1 MDDKQT
7 YSLTVNDKPVHVIAS
22 PKMWLMDVLRD
33 DLQLT
38 GTKDGCGT
46 CQCGSCMVIVD
57 GEPVR
62 SCIVTMQRV
71 AHRANVET
79 IEGLSNGELHPIQQA
94 YIDQGATQCGF
105 CTPGFIMATKALLEK
120 NPAPTLEEIYD
131 GHRWNICRCTG
142 LNAIVRAVQQAS
154 GIDVPELPG
163 VKLPM
168 KAISRPLIRPD
179 AVEKVTGKGIYAL
192 SLIHI

>member
-7 YSLTVNDKPVHVIAS
+7 YSLTVNGEQVHVTTS
-22 PKMWLMDVLRD
+22 PKTWLMDVLRD

-46 CQCGSCMVIVD
+46 GHCGSCMVIVD

-79 IEGLSNGELHPIQQA
+79 IEGLSNGDLHPIQQA

-105 CTPGFIMATKALLEK
+105 CTPGMIMAGVGLLDQ
-120 NPAPTLEEIYD
+120 NPEPSESEIRHCLE
-131 GHRWNICRCTG
+131 GNICRCTG
-142 LNAIVRAVQQAS
+142 YQNIVKAFQSAS
-154 GIDVPELPG
+154 HS
-163 VKLPM
+163 M
-168 KAISRPLIRPD
+168 KGGS
-179 AVEKVTGKGIYAL
+179 
-192 SLIHI
+192 